1 MFDKCPSFKLKF
13 LMRGVVF
20 LQITFLGTGTSH
32 GVPVIACDCEVCQSN
47 NPKNKRMRTS
57 IHIKSEEYNLLI
69 DTPPEMRLE
78 LIANKI
84 KNVDSVLM
92 THAHADHIMGFD
104 DIRALNWFQGKEMP
118 VYGDHKTLNH
128 IKKVFPYI
136 FSEENPGG
144 GVPQVI
150 LKKIEEEMHFKDLT
164 VQPVPIYHGD
174 NKILAYR
181 INNFAYLTD
190 CSKISES
197 SLKLLEG
204 IEYAAVDA
212 LRFEEHPTHMSVDQA
227 VELIESL
234 NLKHGYLTHISHRL
248 DHQKL
253 NDYLPEY
260 VSPAYDGLKIEV

>member
-1 MFDKCPSFKLKF
+1 
-13 LMRGVVF
+13 MRGVVF

-57 IHIKSEEYNLLI
+57 IHIKSNQYNLLI

-78 LIANKI
+78 LIQNNI

-118 VYGDHKTLNH
+118 VYGDRKTLKKK
-128 IKKVFPYI
+128 KKVFPYV
-136 FSEENPGG
+136 FSDENPGG

-150 LKKIEEEMHFKDLT
+150 LKEVEKELTFKDLN
-164 VQPVPIYHGD
+164 VKPVPIFHGD

-190 CSKISES
+190 CSKITET
-197 SLKLLEG
+197 SLKLLNG

-212 LRFEEHPTHMSVDQA
+212 LRFEEHPNHMSVDQA
-227 VELIESL
+227 VELINKL
-234 NLKHGYLTHISHRL
+234 GLKHGYLTHISHRL

-253 NDYLPEY
+253 LDYLPDN
-260 VSPAYDGLKIEV
+260 VSPAYDGLVINI

>member
-1 MFDKCPSFKLKF
+1 
-13 LMRGVVF
+13 MRGDVF

-32 GVPVIACDCEVCQSN
+32 GVPVIACDCDVCQSN
-47 NPKNKRMRTS
+47 NPKNKRMRVS
-57 IHIKSEEYNLLI
+57 IHIKSKEYNLLI

-78 LIANKI
+78 LINNNI
-84 KNVDSVLM
+84 KKVDSVLM

-118 VYGDHKTLNH
+118 VYGDEKTLDH
-128 IKKVFPYI
+128 IKRVFPYI
-136 FSEENPGG
+136 FSDENPGG

-150 LKKIEEEMHFKDLT
+150 LKEVEDSFVFKDLNIKA
-164 VQPVPIYHGD
+164 VPIYHGD
-174 NKILAYR
+174 NKIIAYR

-190 CSKISES
+190 CSKIPDS

-227 VELIESL
+227 VKLVNDL
-234 NLKHGYLTHISHRL
+234 GLKHGYLTHISHRL

-253 NDYLPEY
+253 DDYLPAH
-260 VSPAYDGLKIEV
+260 VSAAYDGLTIDV